1 MQNIACLY
9 TNLILLLKKAKKKKT
24 KKKFNF
30 SLFSDDG
37 GGEYSFL
44 ALHSRGGLYSISISL
59 SFQCPSLHLMCT
71 SNYGSLL
78 SEQKL

>member
-1 MQNIACLY
+1 MQNVACFY
-9 TNLILLLKKAKKKKT
+9 TNLSLLLRRAKKTT
-24 KKKFNF
+24 KESNF
-30 SLFSDDG
+30 TLFSDG
-37 GGEYSFL
+37 GGGPPSLPCTAEAACTVL
-44 ALHSRGGLYSISISL
+44 ASL

>member
-1 MQNIACLY
+1 MIDAKHCLFLHKSY
-9 TNLILLLKKAKKKKT
+9 SFAKKRPKMT
-24 KKKFNF
+24 KNK
-30 SLFSDDG
+30 LFSIYFMTG
-37 GGEYSFL
+37 RGECPPSLPCTVEAACTVL
-44 ALHSRGGLYSISISL
+44 ASL

>member
-1 MQNIACLY
+1 MIDAKHCLFLHKSY
-9 TNLILLLKKAKKKKT
+9 SFAKKKRPKND
-24 KKKFNF
+24 KKINF
-30 SLFSDDG
+30 TLFSDG
-37 GGEYSFL
+37 GGGGPPSLPCTAEAACTVL
-44 ALHSRGGLYSISISL
+44 ASL

>member
-1 MQNIACLY
+1 MQIIACFY
-9 TNLILLLKKAKKKKT
+9 TNLILLLKKRPKNDKKRNI
-24 KKKFNF
+24 FN
-30 SLFSDDG
+30 LFSDEG
-37 GGEYSFL
+37 GPPSLPCTAEAACTVL
-44 ALHSRGGLYSISISL
+44 ASL

>member
-1 MQNIACLY
+1 MQNIACFY
-9 TNLILLLKKAKKKKT
+9 TNLILLQKKKRPKND
-24 KKKFNF
+24 KKLI
-30 SLFSDDG
+30 SLYFLMEG
-37 GGEYSFL
+37 GGGPPSLPCTAEAACTVL
-44 ALHSRGGLYSISISL
+44 ASL